1 MKKEPRWSYDVFK
14 SKKRLFW
21 LMVVIFSFI
30 GFLLLRLIYLQI
42 WCGTQFAKDAQR
54 QLAYSNNQ
62 GNPRGHILDRN
73 GEELAVSI
81 MCESLYVDPSQI
93 VRMEKKEGGDG
104 NLARFVA
111 ELLSPILQM
120 DEENIYEKCSQN
132 TSFTWIKRTLNPDES
147 RQVRKIIKKYNL
159 KGLHFIP
166 ESKRFYTKKKIAA
179 QVLGFVGTDDKGGS
193 GLELSLDRELRGA
206 VSMQKIYYDARGGEL
221 ISDLNNIKDTV
232 PTVYL
237 TLDMKMQYTLERAI
251 DEAMQETKA
260 LGAAAILMDPHTGE
274 ILAMVS
280 RPTFDPN
287 HYDEYQDTDWQN
299 KCIGYN
305 YEPGSVFKPI
315 VGAAALQCRVVTP
328 ETKMQDKGYFRDK
341 ENEINIENW
350 NKKGRGE
357 VTFNEVIKYSINTCM
372 AEVGLKL
379 GENNLV
385 GFTEAFGF
393 GKTTGI
399 ELEGEEE
406 GILHD
411 RKNMYKADVAV
422 MSLGQGIEV
431 TPLQMLRAICA
442 IANGGDLLRPYIV
455 KKIVAPNGEVTREG
469 KKEIIGK
476 PISRD
481 VASQM
486 RKMMEQVVESGG
498 GQAASIKGYRIAGK
512 TGTAQ
517 KLTKK
522 GDYIDTKHIAS
533 FVGFV
538 PANDPQYAMLVMLD
552 EPQGKDFY
560 GAQVASPVFR
570 NTLQQI
576 LAAKGVQPQV
586 GDELKSLKE
595 FEQYIVKR
603 KIPKLKIEADG
614 RLRVPDFMGAD
625 MRACTEAM
633 QGKLKLKHNGNGI
646 AYQQS
651 PPPNTLVP
659 EDEIVEIWFK

>member
-1 MKKEPRWSYDVFK
+1 MRWSFTLTE
-14 SKKRLFW
+14 SKKRLRIVMTFV
-21 LMVVIFSFI
+21 LLFI
-30 GFLLLRLIYLQI
+30 GAILLRLMYLQL
-42 WCGTQFAKDAQR
+42 WRGSDFAKDAER

-73 GEELAVSI
+73 GDELAVSI

-93 VRMEKKEGGDG
+93 FKLEKKDAGDG
-104 NLARFVA
+104 NLAQFTA
-111 ELLSPILQM
+111 EILAPILHMQ
-120 DEENIYEKCSQN
+120 EKDVWNKCTQN
-132 TSFTWIKRTLNPDES
+132 SSFVWIKRTLNPDES
-147 RQVRKIIKKYNL
+147 RQVREAIKKYKLN
-159 KGLHFIP
+159 GLHFIP
-166 ESKRFYTKKKIAA
+166 ESKRFYTKKRIAA
-179 QVLGFVGTDDKGGS
+179 QVLGFVGMDDRGGS

-206 VSMQKIYYDARGGEL
+206 ISKQKVYYDARGGEI

-251 DEAMQETKA
+251 DEAMAETKA
-260 LGAAAILMDPHTGE
+260 VGAAAILMDPYTGE

-287 HYDEYQDTDWQN
+287 HYEDYKDTDWQN

-315 VGAAALQCRVVTP
+315 VGSAALQCRVVKP
-328 ETKMQDKGYFRDK
+328 DDKMMDKGYYRDA

-357 VTFNEVIKYSINTCM
+357 VTFSEVIKYSINTCM
-372 AEVGLKL
+372 AEIGLKL

-399 ELEGEEE
+399 ELDGEEE

-411 RKNMYKADVAV
+411 RQNMYKADIAV

-469 KKEIIGK
+469 KRHVISR

-481 VASQM
+481 VANQM
-486 RKMMEQVVESGG
+486 RRMMEEVVESGG
-498 GQAASIKGYRIAGK
+498 GQAAGIKGYRIAGK

-538 PANDPQYAMLVMLD
+538 PANAPQYAMLVMLD

-576 LAAKGVQPQV
+576 LAAKGVQPQTGEV
-586 GDELKSLKE
+586 LKGFDEIGKLVV
-595 FEQYIVKR
+595 QR
-603 KIPKLKIEADG
+603 KIPKLIEEADG
-614 RLRVPDFMGAD
+614 RLRVPDFTGID

-633 QGKLKLKHNGNGI
+633 QGKLKLKPYGSGL
-646 AYQQS
+646 AYKQL
-651 PPPNTLVP
+651 PKPNTLVP
-659 EDEIVEIWFK
+659 EDELIEVWFK